1 MKTIP
6 MVPACQN
13 MEELHKLTDLI
24 CECIHPQM
32 VILFGYYAGMDFHNA
47 LKGYE
52 MLVITEEKPM
62 ITVRELVGLSG
73 SVLPYRLLIGG
84 PSVLVGNLIPD
95 EVPPISEA
103 LIRTRR
109 VR

>member
-24 CECIHPQM
+24 CEYIHPQM

-52 MLVITEEKPM
+52 MLVIMEEKPTL
-62 ITVRELVGLSG
+62 TVRELVGYLKTH
-73 SVLPYRLLIGG
+73 YRLITGRRRICPFIFLQ
-84 PSVLVGNLIPD
+84 LNLFI
-95 EVPPISEA
+95 IA
-103 LIRTRR
+103 LL
-109 VR
+109 

>member
-24 CECIHPQM
+24 CEYIHPQM

-52 MLVITEEKPM
+52 MLVIMEEKPTL
-62 ITVRELVGLSG
+62 TVRELVGYLKTHYN
-73 SVLPYRLLIGG
+73 VFYQIVQRIICQIL
-84 PSVLVGNLIPD
+84 
-95 EVPPISEA
+95 
-103 LIRTRR
+103 
-109 VR
+109 

>member
-24 CECIHPQM
+24 CEYIHPQM

-52 MLVITEEKPM
+52 MLVIMEEKP
-62 ITVRELVGLSG
+62 TLTDRELVG
-73 SVLPYRLLIGG
+73 Y
-84 PSVLVGNLIPD
+84 
-95 EVPPISEA
+95 
-103 LIRTRR
+103 
-109 VR
+109 